1 MFPVAQVGVAFGIL
15 SAVVLGIVVVVH
27 PFGEGFTAVCC
38 AHNQFAGLLI
48 RIIHEVHV
56 VHFGF
61 GRDVKQ

>member
-1 MFPVAQVGVAFGIL
+1 MLPLGEVGVTFGIL

-38 AHNQFAGLLI
+38 AHNQFAIFI

-56 VHFGF
+56 VQFGF